1 MECEEFFVCFSIS
14 GDLVVLGHN
23 QWFVV
28 VVDRDQEEPS
38 FTLTVKG
45 QGVISAGGVNIVTGV
60 VTAHTLTR
68 WYLLIDGLALRRTLQ
83 KEGGKINLK
92 SRKKLMNIKRKLGKL
107 KLLLMKTEV
116 FATNLAI
123 CN

>member
-68 WYLLIDGLALRRTLQ
+68 WYLLIDG
-83 KEGGKINLK
+83 
-92 SRKKLMNIKRKLGKL
+92 
-107 KLLLMKTEV
+107 
-116 FATNLAI
+116 
-123 CN
+123 

>member
-1 MECEEFFVCFSIS
+1 MECKEFFVCFCS

-45 QGVISAGGVNIVTGV
+45 QGVISTGGVNIVTGM

-68 WYLLIDGLALRRTLQ
+68 WYLLIDWLALRRTLK
-83 KEGGKINLK
+83 KEGGKINLETSK
-92 SRKKLMNIKRKLGKL
+92 HLMNIKR
-107 KLLLMKTEV
+107 
-116 FATNLAI
+116 
-123 CN
+123 

>member
-1 MECEEFFVCFSIS
+1 MECEEFFVCFSIV
-14 GDLVVLGHN
+14 GDLIVLGHN

-28 VVDRDQEEPS
+28 VVDRHQEEPS
-38 FTLTVKG
+38 FTLTVKWEG
-45 QGVISAGGVNIVTGV
+45 MISAGGVNIVTRV

-68 WYLLIDGLALRRTLQ
+68 WYLLIDGLALWRTLQ

-107 KLLLMKTEV
+107 KLLIMKTEV